1 MKDGVTYNKPENQ
14 IFVRSDGDMIY
25 VICDTEDQTDFIVN
39 RMTTQHCKLVGY
51 EEWDED
57 KDMKFILKF
66 LVHEENHDI
75 NGDLN

>member
-57 KDMKFILKF
+57 PNL
-66 LVHEENHDI
+66 L
-75 NGDLN
+75 LC